1 MGEGCER
8 VQSGAVQRRGVKSGQ
23 ASIGLHTVWSRCADM
38 HRTKPGAATNQT
50 RPCNHTPAF
59 YFLLG
64 PYLSA
69 RPNRPHASLPSVRR
83 TYHFPTHPLTI
94 CLTLHLSIF
103 LMHFL
108 PSLFTLTIAFF
119 LLFFNPLPLSVPS
132 ICTIYSNISY
142 HFICKK
148 WNSSVTISRPLHYI
162 TDREKYRIVY
172 PMKDPLGRVTG

>member
-119 LLFFNPLPLSVPS
+119 LLFFNPLPLSVLY
-132 ICTIYSNISY
+132 IQISL
-142 HFICKK
+142 I
-148 WNSSVTISRPLHYI
+148 ISFLRNGILPLQYLDLS
-162 TDREKYRIVY
+162 TFTLYN
-172 PMKDPLGRVTG
+172 